1 MRKELTP
8 EEKAALAEGAAKLS
22 EEARLNWKNPQWH
35 AEMAAVLTEQITV
48 GFEHENVMDLLT
60 DVQTYG
66 EGDRVTVSE
75 LKGLRVFQLA
85 RGGYIEE
92 STVREDV
99 FDITRDTFGFHV
111 SDFEDKMQANF
122 GPEVARIVELGKQ
135 RMASELNLRVLR
147 TFQEAVA
154 PGDDNY
160 VAASGLDLDTLN
172 QAIRTVK
179 DESQSE
185 ITIIGRASMTEK
197 IIDGLMGLNGGAFAA
212 YLPETNEAII
222 QRGGVGRYRGV
233 RIVELR
239 NYKDDN
245 DKPFF
250 PGNELWVVGR
260 DASKFAFWGA
270 PKEKEWVEQDN
281 WFWHYAQRR
290 DFGGVVY
297 RPERLF
303 RIVDTTE
310 DE

>member
-8 EEKAALAEGAAKLS
+8 EERAALAEGAAKLS

-35 AEMAAVLTEQITV
+35 ADMAAVLTEQITE
-48 GFEHENVMDLLT
+48 GFEHENVMDLLA
-60 DVQTYG
+60 DVETVG

-75 LKGLRVFQLA
+75 LRGMRVFQLA

-92 STVREDV
+92 TTVREDV
-99 FDITRDTFGFHV
+99 FDLSRDTFGFHV

-122 GPEVARIVELGKQ
+122 GPAVARIVELGKQ

-154 PGDDNY
+154 PGDPNY
-160 VAASGLDLDTLN
+160 VTASGLSLNTLN
-172 QAIRTVK
+172 NAIRTVK

-185 ITIIGRASMTEK
+185 ITIIGRATMTEK
-197 IIDGLMGLNGGAFAA
+197 IIDGLQNLNGSFGA

-233 RIVELR
+233 RIVELK

-290 DFGGVVY
+290 DFGGIVH

-303 RIVDTTE
+303 RIVDSTE